1 MDGTGRQQVQAGM
14 QVFVVVPILKI
25 DDKTFRILDACE
37 ELEVNDT
44 PLHRCEY
51 TLRERVVV
59 AGVRPAV
66 ARHYVQF
73 LE

>member
-1 MDGTGRQQVQAGM
+1 M
-14 QVFVVVPILKI
+14 QVFVVVPIHKL

-37 ELEVNDT
+37 ELEVNDAS
-44 PLHRCEY
+44 LYRREY

-66 ARHYVQF
+66 ARKHVQF